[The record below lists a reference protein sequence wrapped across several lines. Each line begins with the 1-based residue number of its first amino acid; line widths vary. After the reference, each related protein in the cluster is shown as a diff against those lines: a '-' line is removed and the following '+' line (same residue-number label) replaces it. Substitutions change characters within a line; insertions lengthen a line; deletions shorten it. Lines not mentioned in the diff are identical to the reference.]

1 MCNNNRYT
9 GRPTTILQVTAV
21 QVRARKHAVHERGCG
36 RAFAL
41 VREGD
46 SDRGEQ
52 ALHRGGA
59 SWAAEVLPR
68 HINHHFG
75 GSVHGDMPRPGPDPE
90 ASCCYGPLNVTVMMI

>member
-1 MCNNNRYT
+1 MCNNNNRYT
-9 GRPTTILQVTAV
+9 GRPTTIL

-68 HINHHFG
+68 HIIL
-75 GSVHGDMPRPGPDPE
+75 VAAYTVTCPDP
-90 ASCCYGPLNVTVMMI
+90 GRTPKLRVVMDPLTLP

>member
-1 MCNNNRYT
+1 MCNNNNRYT
-9 GRPTTILQVTAV
+9 GRPTTILQV
-21 QVRARKHAVHERGCG
+21 RARKHAVRERACG

-59 SWAAEVLPR
+59 RIAGQARYCRATSIIILGAAYTVTC
-68 HINHHFG
+68 
-75 GSVHGDMPRPGPDPE
+75 PDP
-90 ASCCYGPLNVTVMMI
+90 GRTPKLRVVMDPLTLP